1 MGIFSQYAKAKNVQ
15 VMGVV
20 TNSVEFQRIFGLP
33 RRALDFDSVEDVT
46 PVFARPEGKLSFRP
60 IQSAALIEASLADGL
75 FAPIAVGAGKTLI
88 ALALPEAM
96 DSEKTVLLVKPSL
109 KKQLEREALEFY
121 DKHFK
126 LPLDRITIVAYSELS
141 SAKHAG
147 ILDELQPDLIIADE
161 AHALKNST
169 AARTKRFLRYAKNN
183 PGCRYAFLSGTM
195 THRSVQDYAHLIEL
209 ALRKNS
215 PLPRG
220 YRELKDW
227 AGALD
232 VEPDYIMEPGVLR
245 KFCTASEHVRDGYR
259 RRLVETRGVVATSKG
274 AIGTSLVFRRQRPK
288 VPKELASFIGHTRDS
303 WALGEREF
311 ESAATMAAALK
322 QLAHGFYY
330 RWVWP
335 DGVPDD
341 EWLEARRNWNREV
354 RQKLARATKG
364 MDSPLLLARAA
375 ERYRVWDEE
384 LNREGQRP
392 DNAWDSCS
400 WAAWKAVK
408 DREDPPVEPVWLDDF
423 IVDYAASWAKKLK
436 GARGIIWYSWQAVG
450 ERIATKHGLP
460 LYGPG
465 RDASEA
471 TEDVIVCSI
480 RSQGTGKNLQR
491 YSHNLF
497 LSLPPNGSAVEQTV
511 GRTHRPG
518 QEADVVIV
526 DWLAHTPEL
535 ADAIDKVIQDAEYI
549 ERTTGQRQ
557 KVLYCTHIH

>member
-1 MGIFSQYAKAKNVQ
+1 
-15 VMGVV
+15 MGVV
-20 TNSVEFQRIFGLP
+20 TNSVEFMRIFGLP

-46 PVFARPEGKLSFRP
+46 PVFARPEGNLAFRP

-96 DSEKTVLLVKPSL
+96 DSQKTVLLVKPSL
-109 KKQLEREALEFY
+109 KKQLEREAMEFY
-121 DKHFK
+121 SKHFD
-126 LPLDRITIVAYSELS
+126 LPLDRITVIAYSELS

-147 ILDELQPDLIIADE
+147 ILDDIQPDLIIADE

-169 AARTKRFLRYAKNN
+169 AARTKRFLRYAKAN

-195 THRSVQDYAHLIEL
+195 THRSVLDYAHLIEL

-232 VEPDYIMEPGVLR
+232 VEPDYAMEPGVLR
-245 KFCTASEHVRDGYR
+245 KFCTASEDVRDGFR
-259 RRLVETRGVVATSKG
+259 RRLVESMGVVATSKG
-274 AIGTSLVFRRQRPK
+274 SVATSLVFRRQRPK
-288 VPKELASFIGHTRDS
+288 MPANVSSFLSHTRDT

-311 ESAATMAAALK
+311 DSAATMAAALK
-322 QLAHGFYY
+322 QVAHGFYY
-330 RWVWP
+330 RWAWP
-335 DGVPDD
+335 DGVPDE
-341 EWLEARRNWNREV
+341 EWLDAKRKWNREV
-354 RQKLARATKG
+354 RQKLSRSAKG

-375 ERYRVWDEE
+375 ERYRVWDQE
-384 LNREGQRP
+384 LKRDGPRP
-392 DNAWDSCS
+392 ENAWDSIA
-400 WAAWKAVK
+400 WADWKAVK
-408 DREDPPVEPVWLDDF
+408 DRDEPPVEPVWIDDF
-423 IVDYAASWAKKLK
+423 LVDYAASWASKLK
-436 GARGIIWYSWQAVG
+436 GHRGIIWYSWGAFG
-450 ERIATKHGLP
+450 ERLASKHGLP

-497 LSLPPNGSAVEQTV
+497 SMLPPNGMAVEQTV

-518 QEADVVIV
+518 QLADEVIA
-526 DWLAHTPEL
+526 DWCAHTHEL
-535 ADAIDKVIQDAEYI
+535 ADAMDRVLQDAEYI

-557 KVLYCTHIH
+557 KVIYATHIH